1 MATRPPGPP
10 TPVPARPKDSRR
22 VGPSWLTRHPIQRVV
37 LYYMLLA
44 AALYVVYQFVPT
56 LPGVFSM
63 KRFQEAMQSGGTG
76 IMTGQGLER
85 EDLDVS
91 AAQIGWESLLTMF
104 SAVILMLPVAW
115 VYVLTR
121 AKKGF
126 SQSTV
131 QTLIFLPIVVAG
143 TVLLV
148 RSSLALAFGLGGVV
162 GAVAFRNRLQDP
174 KDAIYIFL
182 AISVGLAAGAQVM
195 PVALAISM
203 FFNLIV
209 LIAWRADFG
218 RMPAGLDSE
227 VAERRLQRVRGA
239 SGPAESKEFI
249 SMLDQQLLRSMTPD
263 QLQALSQR
271 AAERGKRV
279 EASIADSGA
288 IGDTSEMKVPKPRF
302 DTHLRIVMQP
312 EDAVAVRQA
321 VEQVLATQAKRWE
334 FDKAGPADGGRALAL
349 YRVRFKKSI
358 PNTLVVEA
366 IRRAVIP
373 KMVTIDVRS
382 LPPA

>member
-10 TPVPARPKDSRR
+10 TSAPARPSAPKRQ
-22 VGPSWLTRHPIQRVV
+22 GPSWLSRHPIQRVL
-37 LYYMLLA
+37 LYYALLA
-44 AALYVVYQFVPT
+44 AALWVVYQFEPK

-63 KRFQEAMQSGGTG
+63 KRFKDAMASGGTG
-76 IMTGQGLER
+76 ITGGQVLER
-85 EDLDVS
+85 DDLDLS
-91 AAQIGWESLLTMF
+91 AIEIGWESLLTMF
-104 SAVILMLPVAW
+104 GAVLLMLPVAW
-115 VYVLTR
+115 VYILTR

-143 TVLLV
+143 VVLLV

-182 AISVGLAAGAQVM
+182 SIAVGLAAGAQVM
-195 PVALAISM
+195 PVALSISM

-209 LIAWRADFG
+209 LIAWQADFG
-218 RMPAGLDSE
+218 RMPAGLDQE
-227 VAERRLQRVRGA
+227 VAERRLQRVRGQ
-239 SGPAESKEFI
+239 SGQAESKEFL
-249 SMLDQQLLRSMTPD
+249 SMLDQQLLKSMTPD

-271 AAERGKRV
+271 AAERGARV
-279 EASIADSGA
+279 EAAIADSGA
-288 IGDTSEMKVPKPRF
+288 IGDTSEMKIPKPRF

-312 EDAVAVRQA
+312 DDAVAVRQA
-321 VEQVLATQAKRWE
+321 VEQVLTGQVKRWE
-334 FDKAGPADGGRALAL
+334 FDKAGPADGGRAMAL
-349 YRVRFKKSI
+349 YRVRFKKTV

-366 IRRAVIP
+366 IRRAVLP
-373 KMVTIDVRS
+373 KIVTIDVRS
-382 LPPA
+382 MPAA

>member
-10 TPVPARPKDSRR
+10 TPAPSRPSASKHQ
-22 VGPSWLTRHPIQRVV
+22 GPSWLTRHPIQRVL
-37 LYYMLLA
+37 LYYALLA

-209 LIAWRADFG
+209 LVAWRADFG

-239 SGPAESKEFI
+239 SGLAESKEFI

-288 IGDTSEMKVPKPRF
+288 IQDTSEMKVPKPRF

-321 VEQVLATQAKRWE
+321 VEQVLMTQAKRWE
-334 FDKAGPADGGRALAL
+334 FDKAGPADGGRAMAL
-349 YRVRFKKSI
+349 YRVRFKKTI

-382 LPPA
+382 LPPG